1 MLQIIL
7 LEDNLHYRRGLEQII
22 HDMSGVSLIGSYANA
37 ESVLKKIDQLKPD
50 IFIVDINL
58 EGISGIEFIRQ
69 AKPLL
74 PDTEFLVCTIND
86 DNTNIFESLKSGATG
101 YMLKESSADEI
112 KNAII
117 EIAAG
122 GSPMSAYISR
132 RVIASFNNAAT
143 AKATPVATENLTER
157 EVEVLNHLARGLQ
170 YKEIADRLEISTGT
184 VKKHIRNTYVKLQ
197 VQNKVEAINKFRA
210 I

>member
-1 MLQIIL
+1 
-7 LEDNLHYRRGLEQII
+7 
-22 HDMSGVSLIGSYANA
+22 
-37 ESVLKKIDQLKPD
+37 
-50 IFIVDINL
+50 
-58 EGISGIEFIRQ
+58 
-69 AKPLL
+69 
-74 PDTEFLVCTIND
+74 VCTIND

-112 KNAII
+112 RNAIT

-132 RVIASFNNAAT
+132 RVIASFNTAVAKPVIPAA
-143 AKATPVATENLTER
+143 ENLTER
-157 EVEVLNHLARGLQ
+157 EIEVLNHLARGLQ

-184 VKKHIRNTYVKLQ
+184 IKKHIRNTYVKLQ

>member
-7 LEDNLHYRRGLEQII
+7 LEDNLHYRHGLEQII
-22 HDMSGVSLIGSYANA
+22 HDMSGVTLIGSYSNA
-37 ESVLKKIDQLKPD
+37 EAVLKKIDQLKPD

-58 EGISGIEFIRQ
+58 EGMSGIEFIRR
-69 AKPLL
+69 AKPFV
-74 PDTEFLVCTIND
+74 PDAEFLMCTIND

-112 KNAII
+112 RNAII

-132 RVIASFNNAAT
+132 RVIASFNAHTDKPPAPAA
-143 AKATPVATENLTER
+143 ESLTER

-170 YKEIADRLEISTGT
+170 YKEIADRLDISTGT
-184 VKKHIRNTYVKLQ
+184 VKKHIRNTYIKLQ

-210 I
+210 F